1 MKNNKLYIFTLLTA
15 VSLCMTQCKQ
25 DELSE
30 IASETQTTKTSEA
43 KVASQSRVAATSIFP
58 SVVWKD
64 NNNVAINAHGGSVF
78 YENGFYHW
86 YGSHKVAGKSESSGL
101 SSGGIHCYRSRDLI
115 NWNDFGI
122 VMAPNYA
129 TGSTSDIAYGC
140 RIERPHVVYNSTTQK
155 YVCIFKLFLKGG
167 GLNVG
172 YNGVATSTSPTG
184 PFTYQSKFIAASS
197 TVGSGDFTLYKD
209 ATNAVYLIT
218 VRKTDRA
225 MVIDKLNNNYTA
237 PVGSPAVMPNI
248 AISTEAPCVFYK
260 SGTYHLWGSGSTG
273 WDPNPPRY
281 YTATNLLGAWTAQ
294 SNPCLGTNPI
304 LNLTGAA
311 KTYGGQSTDI
321 IKIQGVE
328 NQYIAMMDIWKPTD
342 PINGLYIWLPFR
354 VSNQKL
360 SMTWVNSWNLSW
372 FNNN

>member
-15 VSLCMTQCKQ
+15 VSLCTTKCKQ
-25 DELSE
+25 ADLSE
-30 IASETQTTKTSEA
+30 ITSEPKTAEA
-43 KVASQSRVAATSIFP
+43 KASSKSRVAATSIFP
-58 SVVWKD
+58 GQVWKD
-64 NNNVAINAHGGSVF
+64 NNGVAINAHGGSVF

-86 YGSHKVAGKSESSGL
+86 FGAHKVAGKSESSGL
-101 SSGGIHCYRSRDLI
+101 SSGGVHLYRSRDLI

-122 VMAPNYA
+122 VMAPNYT

-140 RIERPHVVYNSTTQK
+140 RIERPHVVYNSATQK

-172 YNGVATSTSPTG
+172 YNGVATSSSATG
-184 PFTYQSKFIAASS
+184 PYTYTGKFIAASA
-197 TVGSGDFTLYKD
+197 TEGSGDFDLYKEGS
-209 ATNAVYLIT
+209 TVYLVT

-225 MVIDKLNNNYTA
+225 MIIDKLNSNYNGV
-237 PVGSPAVMPNI
+237 VGSPAVMPNI
-248 AISTEAPCVFYK
+248 AISTEAPCVFSK
-260 SGTYHLWGSGSTG
+260 SGTYHLLGSGSTG
-273 WDPNPPRY
+273 WNPNPPRY
-281 YTATNLLGAWTAQ
+281 YTSTSITGSWTVQ

-311 KTYGGQSTDI
+311 KTYGAQPTNI
-321 IKIQGVE
+321 IQIQGVE

-342 PINGLYIWLPFR
+342 PINGLYVWLPFR
-354 VSNQKL
+354 VSNKKL
-360 SMTWVNSWNLSW
+360 SMNWVDSWNLSW